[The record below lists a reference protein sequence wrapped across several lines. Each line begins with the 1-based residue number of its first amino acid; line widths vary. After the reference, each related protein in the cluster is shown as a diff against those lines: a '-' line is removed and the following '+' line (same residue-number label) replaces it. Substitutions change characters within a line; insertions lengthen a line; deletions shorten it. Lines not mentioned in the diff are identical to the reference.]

1 MTGGPAKSLRAA
13 ACLLLLPA
21 AALAGEAA
29 APKMNPQARLKVV
42 KSTTLWKNA
51 GKKLG
56 ARMARFS
63 PDGSKLAWAVNG
75 TDAGGGLFVADVA
88 TGKVLTPWPAPTG
101 AWKAPAG
108 GSVEFLDWG
117 PKGDLAACVR
127 TVKGDKVKRFIV
139 LAPGAVY
146 PSVPETDGA
155 YRLAWSADGKTLAF
169 STKAGLFLHK
179 LIFGDGGLAPPIG
192 KSIKL
197 VEVPEKQ
204 RPKKGPAFEDLLFYK
219 NAVAARR
226 VGTMRYTMVFPGEKT
241 VDLGECRGLAPDPK
255 RNRLYL
261 VPWLAGP
268 VKIPRGA
275 GVAWIDPES
284 KKPERKVIVPDRPAT
299 GGGKPYWLVDI
310 WDWHY
315 PTTLRVS
322 KDGKTLT
329 FAGVKAGVLSKNPWR
344 EFCIWR
350 VAADGAKPPEAAAEA
365 GVIFKRLDVGDSHC
379 IGWRY
384 ALENACVFLDL
395 AGGRAWRL
403 PKGFYVQR
411 ANSDAVP
418 GKLLVGGAR
427 GKDVV
432 LFRLTPDD

>member
-1 MTGGPAKSLRAA
+1 
-13 ACLLLLPA
+13 
-21 AALAGEAA
+21 
-29 APKMNPQARLKVV
+29 
-42 KSTTLWKNA
+42 
-51 GKKLG
+51 
-56 ARMARFS
+56 
-63 PDGSKLAWAVNG
+63 
-75 TDAGGGLFVADVA
+75 
-88 TGKVLTPWPAPTG
+88 
-101 AWKAPAG
+101 
-108 GSVEFLDWG
+108 
-117 PKGDLAACVR
+117 
-127 TVKGDKVKRFIV
+127 
-139 LAPGAVY
+139 
-146 PSVPETDGA
+146 
-155 YRLAWSADGKTLAF
+155 
-169 STKAGLFLHK
+169 
-179 LIFGDGGLAPPIG
+179 
-192 KSIKL
+192 
-197 VEVPEKQ
+197 
-204 RPKKGPAFEDLLFYK
+204 
-219 NAVAARR
+219 
-226 VGTMRYTMVFPGEKT
+226 MRYTLVFPDKKK
-241 VDLGECRGLAPDPK
+241 VDLGECRGLAPDPQ

-322 KDGKTLT
+322 KDGRTLT
-329 FAGVKAGVLSKNPWR
+329 FAGVKAGVLSRNPWR

-350 VAADGAKPPEAAAEA
+350 VPADGSKPPEAAAEA
-365 GVIFKRLDVGDSHC
+365 GAIFKRLDVGDTHC

-395 AGGRAWRL
+395 PRGRAWRL

-432 LFRLTPDD
+432 LFRLAEDKGE